1 MVVDATLPMFAK
13 RSWTLRPTCLSLGCC
28 CWLAGVDPRN
38 WVVVDWNGT
47 AVEGCPD
54 MAPGERRKLF
64 KSLAEGHVAAAGG
77 PSEAALALL
86 PKGKRAAVAAAAA
99 AAGLKGKNGQP
110 KRSGGSCSQGATSNK
125 RPRKA

>member
-1 MVVDATLPMFAK
+1 
-13 RSWTLRPTCLSLGCC
+13 
-28 CWLAGVDPRN
+28 VDPRN

-54 MAPGERRKLF
+54 MAPGERRKVF

-86 PKGKRAAVAAAAA
+86 PKGKRAAVAAAAG
-99 AAGLKGKNGQP
+99 AAGLQAKKGQA
-110 KRSGGSCSQGATSNK
+110 KRRGGTGSQGAASNK
-125 RPRKA
+125 RPRKAGA